1 MSFLTSEREQRLWL
15 WTLVVLV
22 AIYATLGPAQTLAAA
37 LRARNLLRFSF
48 AIVLLLIVI
57 VIAQRWVKRRPS
69 WREIGVALAV
79 TAVYLIAI
87 FRVET
92 PEERTHLIEYSLVA
106 ILIHQ
111 ALIERSRQGGYVPQ
125 PAVLAIDLTA
135 LIGWVDEGIQWI
147 MPNRIYDIRDV
158 AFNALA
164 ALMAIVA
171 SLVLERVRRRVS
183 KGKSRIGT

>member
-1 MSFLTSEREQRLWL
+1 MSLFTSEREERLWL

-22 AIYATLGPAQTLAAA
+22 AIYATLGPAQTLVAV
-37 LRARNLLRFSF
+37 LCARNLLRFSF
-48 AIVLLLIVI
+48 AIVLLLTVI
-57 VIAQRWVKRRPS
+57 VIALPWVKRRPG

-79 TAVYLIAI
+79 TAVYLMAI
-87 FRVET
+87 LRVET

-106 ILIHQ
+106 VLIHQ
-111 ALIERSRQGGYVPQ
+111 ALVERTHKGRYVPL

-135 LIGWVDEGIQWI
+135 LLGWLDEGIQWI

-171 SLVLERVRRRVS
+171 SLVLERVRRWVS
-183 KGKSRIGT
+183 KAKPGVDA